1 MAGTHYHTDA
11 DSIDYD
17 VENDSLYLYVKGAT
31 YVHSLNLDNVI
42 IDIGSEQYVKGVE
55 ILNASKKF
63 GVSKHAL
70 MKPREIDVRIDVS
83 HEKIEL
89 CIELTLEIRNKFAPK
104 SFIASDANESGLPC
118 GSIGMSC
125 AVC

>member
-1 MAGTHYHTDA
+1 M
-11 DSIDYD
+11 
-17 VENDSLYLYVKGAT
+17 
-31 YVHSLNLDNVI
+31 
-42 IDIGSEQYVKGVE
+42 E

-83 HEKIEL
+83 DEIIEL
-89 CIELTLEIRNKFAPK
+89 SIELTLEIRNKFAPK